1 VSVRTWE
8 SAVRVTHA
16 PTGRVVTVQ
25 GGWRESVHKMRE
37 KAISLL
43 RARIWCETNEPPDM
57 SREVAVYDIPLGEEQ
72 HGPHDLAPYRIGPA
86 IGTAQ
91 QARKGEGE

>member
-1 VSVRTWE
+1 
-8 SAVRVTHA
+8 
-16 PTGRVVTVQ
+16 
-25 GGWRESVHKMRE
+25 
-37 KAISLL
+37 
-43 RARIWCETNEPPDM
+43 M